1 MNGALVIAI
10 NRIFNT
16 VGRIEQERCGL
27 GIVTRPSL
35 TFRARIYFLS
45 IKSATMLVYEHLP

>member
-35 TFRARIYFLS
+35 TFRARIYFF
-45 IKSATMLVYEHLP
+45 IYKECNDACI

>member
-27 GIVTRPSL
+27 GIVTMAIRDLASPL
-35 TFRARIYFLS
+35 EQGLYFFFYL
-45 IKSATMLVYEHLP
+45 